1 MEWHVVVFESHRT
14 FIPAMIDFEN
24 FELATLAAAVIAL
37 NSDFHNIAVI
47 TRDAAPLP
55 PDLEARIKERVDRA
69 FRAKALIES
78 VT

>member
-1 MEWHVVVFESHRT
+1 MEWHVVMFESHRT

-37 NSDFHNIAVI
+37 NPDYHNIAVM
-47 TRDAAPLP
+47 TREAAPLP
-55 PDLEARIKERVDRA
+55 PELEARIQAKVDQA